1 MDLDVKC
8 KAITFLEKKKEILRS
23 SLRDLGLAKKLLELT
38 PKVQFIKGKTDN
50 LDFIKIK
57 TFCSME
63 DPIKRMKRKAAD
75 REKIFA
81 SYIPNTRLVI
91 RIYKEPSKPNCKKKN
106 KRQLKIQLEKK
117 EKERR
122 KERKKEKI
130 QLENGKKT

>member
-81 SYIPNTRLVI
+81 NHVSDKELIS
-91 RIYKEPSKPNCKKKN
+91 RIYKNSYNSTT
-106 KRQLKIQLEKK
+106 
-117 EKERR
+117 
-122 KERKKEKI
+122 
-130 QLENGKKT
+130 KTI